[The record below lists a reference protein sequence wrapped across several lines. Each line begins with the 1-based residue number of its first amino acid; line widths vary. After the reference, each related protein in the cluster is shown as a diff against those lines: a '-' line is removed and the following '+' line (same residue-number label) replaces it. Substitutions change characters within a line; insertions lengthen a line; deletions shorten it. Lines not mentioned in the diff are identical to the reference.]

1 MSSVFDVDFASFD
14 TSGDFDERIK
24 LSDLEGS
31 MVVMEPLE
39 YVASIET
46 MHGVTDAVK
55 ANIHDVTG
63 GRTYKEQLCFQRAI
77 VAGLKGKI
85 GQFVPGVVGKGV
97 AKPGRSAPWVLHSPT
112 EAQSQAAKDYLAAL

>member
-31 MVVMEPLE
+31 MVVMEPIE

-46 MHGVTDAVK
+46 MHGVTDAVIIAQDQVAYLK
-55 ANIHDVTG
+55 VDESILNENELNKVIAPAAGAG
-63 GRTYKEQLCFQRAI
+63 GA
-77 VAGLKGKI
+77 
-85 GQFVPGVVGKGV
+85 
-97 AKPGRSAPWVLHSPT
+97 
-112 EAQSQAAKDYLAAL
+112 

>member
-46 MHGVTDAVK
+46 MHGVTDAIK
-55 ANIHDVTG
+55 ATIHDVTG
-63 GRTYKEQLCFQRAI
+63 GRTYKEQLLFQRAM

-97 AKPGRSAPWVLHSPT
+97 AKQGRSATWVLHSPT
-112 EAQSQAAKDYLAAL
+112 AAQAQAAKDYLAAL